1 LNSSTIPGHVL
12 TVATDDPD
20 GDLVLVGTALN
31 HDGITSSASRIG
43 KSSIMPGKNVN
54 ISTCTVGFLKKK
66 VNILYIPVLT
76 IIDMSFWSETFS
88 DKTHAICPV
97 ESI

>member
-1 LNSSTIPGHVL
+1 MPGHVL

-43 KSSIMPGKNVN
+43 KSSMMPGKNVN
-54 ISTCTVGFLKKK
+54 ISTYTVDFLKKK
-66 VNILYIPVLT
+66 VNIFYIPPLA
-76 IIDMSFWSETFS
+76 IIDTSSWSER
-88 DKTHAICPV
+88 I
-97 ESI
+97 